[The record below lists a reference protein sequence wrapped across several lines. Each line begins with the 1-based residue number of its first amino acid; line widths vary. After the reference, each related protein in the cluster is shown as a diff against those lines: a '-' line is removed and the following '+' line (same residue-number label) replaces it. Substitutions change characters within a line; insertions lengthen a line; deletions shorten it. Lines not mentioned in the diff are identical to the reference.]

1 MSEKENFVKMYTS
14 QLAEVLSAL
23 PEDKFVEINNVL
35 QDARETGRQ
44 VFVIGNGGSAAAAS
58 HMVCDFGKNTREAGK
73 NRMRAIC
80 LNDNAPSV
88 LAYANDEGYDVIFS
102 EQLLTLGRPGDILIA
117 ISGSGNSANILKAIE
132 TARQMQIKVIGLTG
146 FKGGKMKDM
155 TDICLVVPSESMEI
169 IEDVHLIINHILA
182 GLLRGA
188 VMYGN

>member
-1 MSEKENFVKMYTS
+1 MSEKENFVRMYTS
-14 QLAEVLSAL
+14 QLTEVLNAL

-132 TARQMQIKVIGLTG
+132 TARQMQIKVIGL
-146 FKGGKMKDM
+146 DW
-155 TDICLVVPSESMEI
+155 IQRR
-169 IEDVHLIINHILA
+169 EDE
-182 GLLRGA
+182 G
-188 VMYGN
+188 YD